1 MEALFCWRNRG
12 RNRSRVPPKEF
23 YESTW
28 SERGSR
34 SSFIGKML
42 LVLKEFCQYEEWLR
56 DDFSFAT
63 LPLQEAGC
71 PIKFTVLYFTP
82 CPLPS
87 SFAAANFPPP
97 PSIAATKSFDPEPQR
112 EIVLSACVNG
122 TFNGC
127 TRSRLKIYTAPASG
141 VEIDGTNTV
150 NVRLPVLQ

>member
-1 MEALFCWRNRG
+1 MEALLRWRNRG
-12 RNRSRVPPKEF
+12 RNRCREF
-23 YESTW
+23 AEEFES
-28 SERGSR
+28 SRGSR

-63 LPLQEAGC
+63 LPLQEADH
-71 PIKFTVLYFTP
+71 PIKFTVPYFTP

-97 PSIAATKSFDPEPQR
+97 PSPPPTPIEPQR

-122 TFNGC
+122 TFD
-127 TRSRLKIYTAPASG
+127 
-141 VEIDGTNTV
+141 E
-150 NVRLPVLQ
+150 